1 MTINA
6 KAFLPFLAMAA
17 ILASAGCQAPV
28 GAKAEAGHDDHA
40 GHDHAAEATTKE
52 ADSHDDH
59 AGHDDHGHGEDGHEE
74 GAVALNAEQSEIA
87 QIETIK
93 VSSKES
99 QSNLTVPGTIS
110 ATTSGR
116 AVVTPTVAG
125 RLVTLGVTLGQKVA
139 KGQTLGVIESTDL
152 AEAWSRISE
161 AKRQQET
168 VQAQVKDQE
177 SQIKLAESK
186 VASATQTLARQK
198 QFVKAGAFNQAPL
211 QAAQSELNDAQSDL
225 LSAQKEQASHAE
237 ELRRTEALYKDG
249 LVSRSELEAARLEI
263 QQDEIRMNRE
273 KARVNLAQIGYEREK
288 RIAEQGLLNSRE
300 VQTAEADL
308 RSAKLELE
316 RSRIAL
322 RSTRGSLASS
332 AKAVANAA
340 AAYRTYSGGASASGG
355 KVALI
360 SPLTGVVT
368 HLNVTR
374 GQAVDRTQ
382 TLFEIEDLTQVWA
395 TAQVP
400 EREASLIAKGMKVS
414 ATAQALPGKT
424 FTGYV
429 QTLASRIDPKTRTL
443 AVQCLI
449 PNPNGHL
456 KPEMFIS
463 VQLASG
469 AKVTG
474 ISVPKESVFED
485 GGKSYVFVKE
495 AKEYHRKEVQ
505 VGAKAGDKVQIL
517 SGLGLG
523 EELVVKGAFIL
534 KSQQQKDEL
543 KGHEH

>member
-1 MTINA
+1 MTTNL
-6 KAFLPFLAMAA
+6 KSWLPLHALAAA
-17 ILASAGCQAPV
+17 ILLSGCQTPA
-28 GAKAEAGHDDHA
+28 GAKAEAAHDDHA
-40 GHDHAAEATTKE
+40 GHDHGPEATTRE

-59 AGHDDHGHGEDGHEE
+59 GHGEEGHEE

-87 QIETIK
+87 KIETIK
-93 VSSKES
+93 VSSQES
-99 QSNLTVPGTIS
+99 QASLTVPGTIS

-198 QFVKAGAFNQAPL
+198 QLVKAGAFNQAPL

-249 LVSRSELEAARLEI
+249 LVSRSELEAARLEM
-263 QQDEIRMNRE
+263 QQDEIRVNRA
-273 KARVNLAQIGYEREK
+273 KARVSLAQNGYEREK
-288 RIAEQGLLNSRE
+288 RIAEQGLFNSRE
-300 VQTAEADL
+300 VQTAEAEL

-322 RSTRGSLASS
+322 RSTRDSLASS

-355 KVALI
+355 RVSLI
-360 SPLTGVVT
+360 SPLTGVIT
-368 HLNVTR
+368 HLDVTR

-382 TLFEIEDLTQVWA
+382 ALFEIEDLTQVWA

-400 EREASLIAKGMKVS
+400 EREASLIEKGMKVS
-414 ATAQALPGKT
+414 VTAQALPGKT
-424 FTGYV
+424 FAGSV

-463 VQLASG
+463 VQLANG

-495 AKEYHRKEVQ
+495 ANEYHRKEVR
-505 VGAKAGDKVQIL
+505 VGALSGDNVEIL
-517 SGLGLG
+517 GGLGLG

-534 KSQQQKDEL
+534 KSQQKKDEL